1 MPCAHE
7 GAAPPIVAKA
17 SSARDAADMWSWAPG
32 LELASI
38 RHAGLDA
45 RLFRS

>member
-1 MPCAHE
+1 
-7 GAAPPIVAKA
+7 
-17 SSARDAADMWSWAPG
+17 MWSWAPG

-38 RHAGLDA
+38 RHAGLEA